1 MNLSAFLTKN
11 TIQVENVK
19 YIASNRFLSDDP
31 ELDEQGNPIVI
42 GKTADGKPIHKMKP
56 MEWEI
61 KAITG
66 TEDEALRKACA
77 KRVPIPGKKNQ
88 YQKETDYDMYLGK
101 LAVACTVFPD
111 LNSKELQD
119 DRKVMGAEALL
130 KTMLTPGEYIDY
142 VTKVQE
148 VCGFETNLQDEVDE
162 AKNS

>member
-1 MNLSAFLTKN
+1 MSLSAFLTKN

-19 YIASNRFLSDDP
+19 YVASKRFLSDNP
-31 ELDEQGNPIVI
+31 ELDERGNPIVI
-42 GKTADGKPIHKMKP
+42 GKTVDGKPIHKMKP

-61 KAITG
+61 RAITG
-66 TEDEALRKACA
+66 TEDEALRKSCA

-111 LNSKELQD
+111 LNNKELQD

-130 KTMLTPGEYIDY
+130 KTMLTPGEYTDSLQ
-142 VTKVQE
+142 KVQE
-148 VCGFETNLQDEVDE
+148 VCGFETTLQDEVDE
-162 AKNS
+162 AKN